1 MRRILLPDEA
11 DFSQEYWMSFKKNRG
26 SMAAKDPLVGRIDNF
41 QTGPNKNRKLGESEI
56 RVACA
61 ADYPNLR
68 LLQGGIPAVL

>member
-41 QTGPNKNRKLGESEI
+41 QTGPNKKPEI
-56 RVACA
+56 RVATGRQTCR
-61 ADYPNLR
+61 PVKNLYIIS
-68 LLQGGIPAVL
+68 LSS